1 MLDVDNK
8 PSDMIWQPTLNTV
21 SSSYLFRTTSHR
33 FTWHLKGATV
43 TWSSCCWTEGPKLMQ
58 RPRWDHGPHVLLF
71 LYLDLTLFT
80 LQRVCKKK
88 KKRLHLCDATV
99 INLHLFYLP
108 VLSQDGL
115 TPLHCGARS
124 GHEQVVE
131 ILLDRGA
138 PILSKTKVAIGTIN
152 AGDTAFIHNRTGKVT
167 NARHIFLSP
176 LAVIKQNRIN
186 HTSLSTGF
194 TLLITLEYT
203 CLHDVGLHT
212 TQDHLRSVIQSESRS
227 VVVAVV
233 LSHCLHNVCATS
245 PEQPVPAA

>member
-1 MLDVDNK
+1 M
-8 PSDMIWQPTLNTV
+8 
-21 SSSYLFRTTSHR
+21 
-33 FTWHLKGATV
+33 
-43 TWSSCCWTEGPKLMQ
+43 
-58 RPRWDHGPHVLLF
+58 LF
-71 LYLDLTLFT
+71 LYLDLTPFT
-80 LQRVCKKK
+80 LRRVCKFGKK
-88 KKRLHLCDATV
+88 KGCTFFFYYPV
-99 INLHLFYLP
+99 INLHLFYLS

-152 AGDTAFIHNRTGKVT
+152 AGHTAFIHNRTGKVT
-167 NARHIFLSP
+167 NACHIFFSSP

-194 TLLITLEYT
+194 TLLVTLEYT
-203 CLHDVGLHT
+203 CLHELGLLT